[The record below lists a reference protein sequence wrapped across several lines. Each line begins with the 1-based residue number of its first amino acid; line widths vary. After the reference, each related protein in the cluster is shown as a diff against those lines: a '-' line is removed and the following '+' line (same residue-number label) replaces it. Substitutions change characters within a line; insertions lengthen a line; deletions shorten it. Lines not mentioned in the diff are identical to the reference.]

1 MTNEAKFDHVDPET
15 LTLFAMRALD
25 AEEFAQIQA
34 HVQDCAACRLE
45 VEEIT
50 GDLSLLAM
58 GGSPSAQ
65 PPARSKARL
74 MAAIHGESAH
84 HASARPT
91 SVWKWAFACSGALAL
106 ALIGAFLVERTEVRR
121 LHQNI
126 ESMQA
131 SLDQERAESQQAR
144 RIAELLKSP
153 NSIRLTLVTTQEHP
167 QPTAH
172 TTYDPNKGVVLLEA
186 SNLAE
191 LPGEKTYELWLLPK
205 SGAAPIPAGLF
216 RPDVAGNAQMLYAE
230 IPSGSEPK
238 GFAVTVEPKQG
249 SAAPTTHPLLVGLVK
264 S

>member
-1 MTNEAKFDHVDPET
+1 MTNETKFDHVDPET
-15 LTLFAMRALD
+15 LTLFAMRAVD

-34 HVQDCAACRLE
+34 HVQDCAACRLK
-45 VEEIT
+45 VEEIS

-58 GGSPSAQ
+58 GGSPSVQ

-74 MAAIHGESAH
+74 MASIRGEGAH
-84 HASARPT
+84 HVSARPA
-91 SVWKWAFACSGALAL
+91 SFWKWAFALSGALAL
-106 ALIGAFLVERTEVRR
+106 ALIGVVLADRAEVHR
-121 LHQNI
+121 LHQSV

-131 SLDQERAESQQAR
+131 SLERERVESQQAR

-153 NSIRLTLVTTQEHP
+153 NSIRLTLVTSREHP
-167 QPTAH
+167 QPVAH
-172 TTYDPNKGVVLLEA
+172 TTYDQNKGVVLLEA
-186 SNLAE
+186 NNLAE
-191 LPGEKTYELWLLPK
+191 LPVEKTYELWLLPK

-216 RPDVAGNAQMLYAE
+216 RPDAAGNAQMLYAE

-249 SAAPTTHPLLVGLVK
+249 SAAPTTTPLLVGLVK